1 MRTIIPIIICF
12 LAFSCKTDN
21 SAYEAYRLNEE
32 ASRLF
37 EAGKTE
43 EAIKLYSQ
51 ATSYTAVHDSIRVIY
66 YANLANAYKSLNNK
80 DSARF
85 YYKKA
90 IQISPKGSVDY
101 YTNHAQISL
110 LDTLAEKA
118 LYGLEKA
125 YQLNPNNSTAN
136 NLLGIIYLG
145 QYNMELYDP
154 QKALPFNIKTNDLLN
169 DVNAKIVLAKNYYYL
184 EMVEKAVALFKE
196 MHRDY
201 PDDVEYLF
209 VITMMEQELGNEE
222 NVNYYLEKLKPLSQ
236 EKYEELINNPVEPG
250 HHTIVWE

>member
-1 MRTIIPIIICF
+1 MRTIIPVLICLF
-12 LAFSCKTDN
+12 AFGCKTDN

-51 ATSYTAVHDSIRVIY
+51 AISFTAVHDSIRGIY
-66 YANLANAYKSLNNK
+66 YANLANAYNGIKNK
-80 DSARF
+80 DSAKF

-90 IQISPKGSVDY
+90 IEISPKGSVDY

-110 LDTLAEKA
+110 LDSLAEKA
-118 LYGLEKA
+118 LYSLEKA
-125 YQLNPNNSTAN
+125 YQLDANNSTAN

-145 QYNMELYDP
+145 QYNMDLYDP
-154 QKALPFNIKTNDLLN
+154 QKALPFNKKTNDLVT

-201 PDDVEYLF
+201 PNDIDYLF
-209 VITMMEQELGNEE
+209 TITMMEQELGNEDE
-222 NVNYYLEKLKPLSQ
+222 VNYYLEKIKPLSM
-236 EKYEELINNPVEPG
+236 EKYEELVKYPIEPG
-250 HHTIVWE
+250 DHSIVWD